1 MLLQLT
7 SLLVLTFF
15 GLTPQYR
22 KLIFDQVHDLVFHGG
37 GGFQY
42 YDVYNMPIWLRSFH
56 IKKISDFNKKENEK
70 MEQAQKG
77 QSNSNQPMGPNINP
91 TPSSTYNFKK

>member
-1 MLLQLT
+1 MLLKLIF
-7 SLLVLTFF
+7 LLVLTFY

-42 YDVYNMPIWLRSFH
+42 YDVYNMPVWLRRFH
-56 IKKISDFNKKENEK
+56 THKISEYNKKQNEE
-70 MEQAQKG
+70 MEKAKRG
-77 QSNSNQPMGPNINP
+77 PSSSQPSIQRPNID
-91 TPSSTYNFKK
+91 PSSVYNFRK

>member
-7 SLLVLTFF
+7 SLLVLAFF

-22 KLIFDQVHDLVFHGG
+22 KIIFDQVHDLVFHGG

-56 IKKISDFNKKENEK
+56 IQKISEHNKKQNEEIEK
-70 MEQAQKG
+70 RKKG
-77 QSNSNQPMGPNINP
+77 TTPNKNVMGPNIN
-91 TPSSTYNFKK
+91 PSSTYNFKK

>member
-7 SLLVLTFF
+7 SLLVLAFF

-56 IKKISDFNKKENEK
+56 IKKISEFNKKENEK
-70 MEQAQKG
+70 LEKSQNPQTH
-77 QSNSNQPMGPNINP
+77 QNQPMGPNINP
-91 TPSSTYNFKK
+91 NPSSIYNFKK

>member
-42 YDVYNMPIWLRSFH
+42 YDVYNMPIWLRRFH
-56 IKKISDFNKKENEK
+56 TQKISEYNKKQNEE
-70 MEQAQKG
+70 MQKAKKG
-77 QSNSNQPMGPNINP
+77 TNPNQPSIQRPNI
-91 TPSSTYNFKK
+91 TPSSIYNFKK

>member
-7 SLLVLTFF
+7 SLLVLAFF

-22 KLIFDQVHDLVFHGG
+22 RRIFDQVHDLVFHGG

-42 YDVYNMPIWLRSFH
+42 YDVYNMPIWLRTFH
-56 IKKISDFNKKENEK
+56 SQKISDFNKKQNDESEK
-70 MEQAQKG
+70 AQKRAS
-77 QSNSNQPMGPNINP
+77 SNSNQVQRPNINP
-91 TPSSTYNFKK
+91 SSVYNFKK

>member
-42 YDVYNMPIWLRSFH
+42 YDVYNMPIWLRTFH
-56 IKKISDFNKKENEK
+56 TQKISDFNKKQNEENENVK
-70 MEQAQKG
+70 KRTN
-77 QSNSNQPMGPNINP
+77 SNSNQLQRPNINP
-91 TPSSTYNFKK
+91 SSVYNFKK

>member
-7 SLLVLTFF
+7 SLLVLAFF

-22 KLIFDQVHDLVFHGG
+22 KIIFDQVHDLVFHGG

-42 YDVYNMPIWLRSFH
+42 YDVYNMPVWLRGFH
-56 IKKISDFNKKENEK
+56 INKVNEFNKEQNEK
-70 MEQAQKG
+70 MEKAKKQNTPN
-77 QSNSNQPMGPNINP
+77 NSVMGPNIGK
-91 TPSSTYNFKK
+91 PSSTYNFKK

>member
-22 KLIFDQVHDLVFHGG
+22 KHIFDQIHDLVFHGG

-42 YDVYNMPIWLRSFH
+42 YDVYNMPIWLRTFH
-56 IKKISDFNKKENEK
+56 TQKISDFNKKQNEENENVK
-70 MEQAQKG
+70 KRTN
-77 QSNSNQPMGPNINP
+77 SNSNQLQRPNINP
-91 TPSSTYNFKK
+91 SSVYNFKK

>member
-7 SLLVLTFF
+7 SLLVLAFF

-22 KLIFDQVHDLVFHGG
+22 KIIFDQVHDLVFHGG

-42 YDVYNMPIWLRSFH
+42 YDVYNMPIWLRTFH
-56 IKKISDFNKKENEK
+56 SQKISDFNKKQNDESEK
-70 MEQAQKG
+70 AQKRAS
-77 QSNSNQPMGPNINP
+77 SNSNQVQRPNINP
-91 TPSSTYNFKK
+91 SSVYNFKK

>member
-1 MLLQLT
+1 MLLQLA

-42 YDVYNMPIWLRSFH
+42 YDVYNMPIWLRRFH
-56 IKKISDFNKKENEK
+56 TKKISDHNEKENEK
-70 MEQAQKG
+70 MEKAQKG
-77 QSNSNQPMGPNINP
+77 QSSESSVMGPNINSN
-91 TPSSTYNFKK
+91 PSSTYNFKK

>member
-1 MLLQLT
+1 
-7 SLLVLTFF
+7 
-15 GLTPQYR
+15 
-22 KLIFDQVHDLVFHGG
+22 
-37 GGFQY
+37 
-42 YDVYNMPIWLRSFH
+42 MPIWLRSFH

>member
-1 MLLQLT
+1 
-7 SLLVLTFF
+7 LVLSFF

-42 YDVYNMPIWLRSFH
+42 YDVYNMPIWLRRFH
-56 IKKISDFNKKENEK
+56 IRKISEHNKEHNEE
-70 MEQAQKG
+70 MERAKKNK
-77 QSNSNQPMGPNINP
+77 SSNQNNAMGPNINP
-91 TPSSTYNFKK
+91 NPSSTYNFKK